1 MPGYEAL
8 AASFFL
14 LSYLSFLNLKE
25 TVLKILGHSKEIAT
39 MSQFG
44 EVPLSDKAI
53 IIHSQDNVAVAKTA
67 IGFGTVLKLNG
78 TKVSVAQTVQPGHK
92 IALQPIPE
100 GQPVVRYGQVIGLA
114 TENIAQG
121 ATIHVHNMTIDRL
134 QRQYELCTAF
144 RPVQFLKEL
153 EVPRFLGYQRN
164 WGGVGTRNY
173 VAVLST
179 VICSSHPANLIGR
192 HFENMF
198 KEDPNFD
205 GVVAITHQEG
215 CGGEKGEDMAQLLR
229 IYHGVMYHPNVAG
242 VLVLGLGCE
251 ESNVE
256 CLQGCSSSLPMNLQ
270 NNSKDRVRY
279 LTVQG
284 AGGTTRTV
292 RQGIEIV
299 EELVGKARSHR
310 RSEVP
315 ASEVLLGL
323 NCGGSDAYSGISA
336 NPALGH
342 ASDLLVKCGGTT
354 VLPETPEIYGA
365 EHLLVRGASSSKAAT
380 DLLRIIERYKRY
392 VGSMG
397 GTLDDNPAP
406 GNKAGG
412 ISNIVEKSLGAVLK
426 AGTTPL
432 NAVVDYAEPVKDK
445 GFVIMDSPGYDTP
458 SVSGLVSSGV
468 NVVCFTTGRGT
479 PTGNPIVPVIKIAT
493 NTRMFHHMEENMD
506 VNAGTII
513 DGEESIEQV
522 GKRIFD
528 KILSVAS
535 GERAK
540 NEITGHR
547 EFAIWRTGPML

>member
-1 MPGYEAL
+1 M
-8 AASFFL
+8 ASTNPDKNDTG
-14 LSYLSFLNLKE
+14 LNMNE
-25 TVLKILGHSKEIAT
+25 TDEI
-39 MSQFG
+39 
-44 EVPLSDKAI
+44 PLSDKAI
-53 IIHSQDNVAVAKTA
+53 IIHSEDNVAIAKTA
-67 IGFGTVLKLNG
+67 IGLGTILRFNG
-78 TKVSVAQTVQPGHK
+78 SRLSVQQTVQPGHK
-92 IALQPIPE
+92 IALRRIAK
-100 GQPVVRYGQVIGLA
+100 GHPVIRYGQVIGIA
-114 TENIAQG
+114 TEDISQG
-121 ATIHVHNMTIDRL
+121 AAIHVHNMTIDRL
-134 QRQYELCTAF
+134 QRQYENCAAF
-144 RPVQFLKEL
+144 KPVQLLAEMDI
-153 EVPRFLGYQRN
+153 PRFQGYARD
-164 WGGVGTRNY
+164 WAGVGTRNY
-173 VAVLST
+173 VVVLST
-179 VICSSHPANLIGR
+179 VICSSHPTKLIER
-192 HFENMF
+192 HFENTF
-198 KEDPNFD
+198 NDDSSFD
-205 GVVAITHQEG
+205 GVIGITHQEG
-215 CGGEKGEDMAQLLR
+215 CGGEKGEDIAQLLR
-229 IYHGVMYHPNVAG
+229 IYHGIMYHPNVAG

-256 CLQGCSSSLPMNLQ
+256 CLQGCSSSLPLKLQ

-292 RQGIEIV
+292 EQGIKIV
-299 EELVGKARSHR
+299 EELVEKARRHR
-310 RSEVP
+310 RSEFP
-315 ASEVLLGL
+315 ASEILLGL

-365 EHLLVRGASSSKAAT
+365 EHLLMRGASSRKAAE

-432 NAVVDYAEPVKDK
+432 NSVVDYAQPVKDR

-458 SVSGLVSSGV
+458 SVSGLVSGGV
-468 NVVCFTTGRGT
+468 NVICFTTGRGT

-493 NTRMFHHMEENMD
+493 NSRMYHHMEENMD
-506 VNAGTII
+506 INAGTII
-513 DGEESIEQV
+513 DGEETLEQV
-522 GKRIFD
+522 GRRIFD

-535 GERAK
+535 GEKAK
-540 NEITGHR
+540 NEIAGHR

>member
-1 MPGYEAL
+1 M
-8 AASFFL
+8 S
-14 LSYLSFLNLKE
+14 E
-25 TVLKILGHSKEIAT
+25 TSEML
-39 MSQFG
+39 
-44 EVPLSDKAI
+44 LSDKAI
-53 IIHSQDNVAVAKTA
+53 IIHSEDNVAIAKTA
-67 IGFGTVLKLNG
+67 IGLGTVLKLNG
-78 TKVSVAQTVQPGHK
+78 TRLSINQTVQPGHK
-92 IALQPIPE
+92 IALKPIAQ

-114 TENIAQG
+114 TENIPQG
-121 ATIHVHNMTIDRL
+121 STVHVHNMTIDSLR
-134 QRQYELCTAF
+134 RQYENCVAF
-144 RPVQFLKEL
+144 RPVQFFSEAH
-153 EVPRFLGYQRN
+153 VPKFRGYVRE
-164 WGGVGTRNY
+164 WGGIGTRNY

-179 VICSSHPANLIGR
+179 VICSSHPTNLIGR
-192 HFENMF
+192 HFEDMF
-198 KEDPNFD
+198 KGSPNFD
-205 GVVAITHQEG
+205 GVIAITHQEG

-229 IYHGVMYHPNVAG
+229 IYHGIMYHPNVAG

-256 CLQGCSSSLPMNLQ
+256 CVQGCSSSLPLKLQ
-270 NNSKDRVRY
+270 DSTKDRVRY

-292 RQGIEIV
+292 QQGIKIV
-299 EELVGKARSHR
+299 EELVEKAHNCR
-310 RSEVP
+310 RSELP
-315 ASEVLLGL
+315 ASEILLGL

-365 EHLLVRGASSSKAAT
+365 EHLLMRGASSPKAAE

-392 VGSMG
+392 VGAMG

-432 NAVVDYAEPVKDK
+432 NAVVDYAEPVKVR

-458 SVSGLVSSGV
+458 SVSGLVSGGV
-468 NVVCFTTGRGT
+468 NLVCFTTGRGT

-493 NTRMFHHMEENMD
+493 NSRMYHHMEENMD
-506 VNAGTII
+506 INAGTII
-513 DGEESIEQV
+513 DGEETLEQV
-522 GKRIFD
+522 GRRIFD
-528 KILSVAS
+528 KMLSVAS

>member
-1 MPGYEAL
+1 LRSLPGPEHYSSAIFQNL
-8 AASFFL
+8 KRKSNAAMSETGEIL
-14 LSYLSFLNLKE
+14 LSE
-25 TVLKILGHSKEIAT
+25 
-39 MSQFG
+39 
-44 EVPLSDKAI
+44 KAI
-53 IIHSQDNVAVAKTA
+53 VIHSEDNVAIAKTA
-67 IGFGTVLKLNG
+67 IGLGTVLRFNG
-78 TKVSVAQTVQPGHK
+78 TRLSVKQTVQPGHK
-92 IALQPIPE
+92 IALKAITQGE
-100 GQPVVRYGQVIGLA
+100 PVIRYGQVIGLA
-114 TENIAQG
+114 TENILQG
-121 ATIHVHNMTIDRL
+121 STVHVHNMTIDSLR
-134 QRQYELCTAF
+134 RQYENCVAF
-144 RPVQFLKEL
+144 RPVQFFAEAD
-153 EVPRFLGYQRN
+153 VPKFRGYVRE

-179 VICSSHPANLIGR
+179 VICSSHPTNLIGR
-192 HFENMF
+192 HFEDLF
-198 KEDPNFD
+198 KDDPNFD
-205 GVVAITHQEG
+205 GVIAITHQEG

-229 IYHGVMYHPNVAG
+229 IYHGIMYHPNVAA
-242 VLVLGLGCE
+242 VLVVGLGCE

-256 CLQGCSSSLPMNLQ
+256 CLQGCSSSLPLKLQ
-270 NNSKDRVRY
+270 DSTRDRVRY

-292 RQGIEIV
+292 RQGIKTV
-299 EELVGKARSHR
+299 EELVEKARHHR
-310 RSEVP
+310 RSELP
-315 ASEVLLGL
+315 ASEILLGL

-365 EHLLVRGASSSKAAT
+365 EHLLMRGASSPKAAE

-392 VGSMG
+392 VGAMG

-432 NAVVDYAEPVKDK
+432 NAVVDYAEPVKSK

-458 SVSGLVSSGV
+458 SVSGLVSGGA
-468 NVVCFTTGRGT
+468 NLVCFTTGRGT

-493 NTRMFHHMEENMD
+493 NSRMYHHMEENMD
-506 VNAGTII
+506 INAGTIV
-513 DGEESIEQV
+513 DGEETLEGV

-528 KILSVAS
+528 KMLSIAS

-540 NEITGHR
+540 NETTGHR